1 MKGQIDLKQI
11 SLIEK
16 IERLKGKVFQ
26 VDALRLQQVLINLI
40 TNAIKYSPIKAE
52 IIIDVNFRQI

>member
-16 IERLKGKVFQ
+16 IGRLKGKVFQ
-26 VDALRLQQVLINLI
+26 IDALRLQQVLINMI

-52 IIIDVNFRQI
+52 IIIDANFRQI